1 MYQKKCVHQAVTG
14 LGKYV
19 PQGLPTHVE
28 TVVLLSKLK
37 TEKHIEVELD
47 MDELDLTDTESKATY
62 DEIKQYVLDKTGL
75 KTSQL

>member
-1 MYQKKCVHQAVTG
+1 MFGRTVTATDIQMD
-14 LGKYV
+14 V
-19 PQGLPTHVE
+19 SSHVE